1 MFPTG
6 GSRGTMAAELERV
19 EPKIPIL
26 FERDDVFYAKI
37 EKRPGEIVS
46 EISMRMPL
54 EIHPCADVGQFT
66 SDGGDLDIGDMPDY
80 DKAEINT
87 IEIKLA
93 MLWTS
98 RRKYATDSARKA
110 VLNTFRRDLASSMA
124 EFRRANDSLC
134 MTAGNGV
141 LGVITTVTNVGG
153 VGGVDTYT
161 LTTDGFGARLVRMK
175 QKLNIW
181 DPTLTVLRNVAT
193 LAGQV
198 KVSYVDVPNKVI
210 QVTNSPGNVQAGDL
224 IVFGGT
230 PNQVS
235 PPASLLG
242 IPYHANN
249 STVGTWL
256 GFNRATTPEIRANRV
271 QAGGA
276 LALAMPR
283 LAINKIGDRIGIGK
297 RKKLEACM
305 HPCQKQQYEELGF
318 EASIINKEAKEQGLD
333 LYFNDNM
340 RMAGAPVW
348 ESFSWDKTRIDFI
361 DYSIWGRA
369 EFYAPGWYKD
379 DNGLKYF
386 VARGAS
392 GGVATSN
399 MAYIT
404 AAWNLYPN
412 NPAGISYIDTLTVPS
427 GY

>member
-19 EPKIPIL
+19 ESKIPIL
-26 FERDDVFYAKI
+26 FERDDVFYSKI
-37 EKRPGEIVS
+37 EKRPGEVVS

-54 EIHPCADVGQFT
+54 EIHPSAVVGQFS
-66 SDGGDLDIGDMPDY
+66 SDGGDLGLGNMPDY

-87 IEIKLA
+87 VEIKIGLQ
-93 MLWTS
+93 WTS

-110 VLNTFRRDLASSMA
+110 VLNTFRRDLASAMA

-141 LGVITTVTNVGG
+141 LGIITTVTNVGG
-153 VGGVDTYT
+153 VGGTDTYT
-161 LTTDGFGARLVRMK
+161 LTTDGFGARLLRMK
-175 QKLNIW
+175 QPFSVW
-181 DPTLTVLRNVAT
+181 DPTLTVLRNVGT
-193 LAGQV
+193 LAGELV
-198 KVSYVDVPNKVI
+198 VSYIDVPNKVI
-210 QVTNSPGNVQAGDL
+210 QATNSPNNVQAGDL
-224 IVFGGT
+224 IVFSG
-230 PNQVS
+230 NWVS

-271 QAGGA
+271 QAGGS

-283 LAINKIGDRIGIGK
+283 LAINKIGDRLGINK
-297 RKKLEACM
+297 RKKLSACM

-318 EASIINKEAKEQGLD
+318 EASIINKDAKEQGLD

-361 DYSIWGRA
+361 DYDIWGRA

-379 DNGLKYF
+379 ENGQRYF
-386 VARGAS
+386 VTRGLS

-399 MAYIT
+399 LAYIT

-412 NPAGISYIDTLTVPS
+412 NPAGISYIDNLSVPS

>member
-26 FERDDVFYAKI
+26 FERDDVFYSKI

-54 EIHPCADVGQFT
+54 EIHPSAVVGQFS
-66 SDGGDLDIGDMPDY
+66 SDGGDLGLGNMPDY

-87 IEIKLA
+87 VEIKIG
-93 MLWTS
+93 MQWTS

-110 VLNTFRRDLASSMA
+110 VLNTFRRDLASAMA

-141 LGVITTVTNVGG
+141 LGIITTVSNIGG
-153 VGGVDTYT
+153 VGGTDTYT
-161 LTTDGFGARLVRMK
+161 LTTDGFGARLLRMK
-175 QKLNIW
+175 QPFSVW
-181 DPTLTVLRNVAT
+181 DPTLTVLRNVGT
-193 LAGQV
+193 LAGELV
-198 KVSYVDVPNKVI
+198 VSYIDVPNKVI
-210 QVTNSPGNVQAGDL
+210 QATNSPNNVQPGDL
-224 IVFGGT
+224 IVFSG
-230 PNQVS
+230 NWIS

-249 STVGTWL
+249 STVGSWL

-271 QAGGA
+271 QAGGS

-283 LAINKIGDRIGIGK
+283 LAINKIGDRLGINK
-297 RKKLEACM
+297 RKKLSACM

-318 EASIINKEAKEQGLD
+318 EASIINKDAKEQGLD

-361 DYSIWGRA
+361 DYDIWGRA

-379 DNGLKYF
+379 ENGQRYF
-386 VARGAS
+386 IMRGTS

-399 MAYIT
+399 LAYIT